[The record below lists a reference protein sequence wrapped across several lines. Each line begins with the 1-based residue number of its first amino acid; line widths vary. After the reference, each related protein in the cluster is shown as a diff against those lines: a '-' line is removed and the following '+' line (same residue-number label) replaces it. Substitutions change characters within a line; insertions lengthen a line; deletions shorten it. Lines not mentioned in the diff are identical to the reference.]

1 MARALTP
8 AELAELVRLTQERNE
23 ALARGE
29 DLLADQKDRLKE
41 LQQIDEERM
50 RLSSAEIQRA
60 ENQIAQ
66 LEAVNQL
73 RRDAIDLMRAAGDT
87 ASNQKNIEAELQ
99 SIKAREAEMLRIR
112 RETDEDIL
120 QQMINQLQTLGDISD
135 EFLDLNPRAKELM
148 ASTEGNREEI
158 EKALDATKG
167 LVKAGKENQQLLTQE
182 TPQYSKIYGNMLRIV
197 DLAQQGNLLEAAKA
211 KLMQQGDNLLEKIYD
226 RAISQIFELDKAQ
239 SEFNKEFRFGPEYT
253 DRIKETTKSLNQYG
267 VSIQDAA
274 KAQTAL
280 VRTFTDFT
288 MLNET
293 AQDQL
298 VESAALAAELGV
310 ANQDFAQGI
319 QNATK
324 FMAQTSGQ
332 AAISMRELAAT
343 AQALGVS
350 QAKMAQ
356 DFAAAGPQLAKFG
369 DMGVQVFKELAVVSK
384 TTGLEIGKV
393 LSLVEKFDTFEGA
406 AKQAGKLNA
415 ALGGNFVNAMDLMM
429 ATNPAE
435 RFNMIRDSIL
445 DAGLSFDDMSYY
457 QKNFYKDALGLSDVG
472 ELAMMLSGN
481 MDDLG
486 GATEASAEDL
496 IAQKEAAAQ
505 VQSITDKLSAI
516 VSDNAEIFLGL
527 ATALQFVA
535 SLLLDN
541 YAIVSILIG
550 GYALYRAVLMAA
562 TLAQSLQTLGVITST
577 TAFSA
582 NGIAAA
588 AATAMQKTFQLVLL
602 AGTAI
607 FKGITIVV
615 GLFSAALRFLVPS
628 LASVLPA
635 STGAAAGTSIF
646 AAAAAAGV
654 GPILALGAAG
664 LMLGGGIALAALGVA
679 QLVLALGTLQ
689 PEQFIML
696 ATGMGFF
703 TVTLLGLAA
712 GALIAGVN
720 FAAALPTTLG
730 FAAAMMM
737 LGIAINLAASGISTL
752 VESLST
758 SFASMTESISV
769 LANLPDGLDPVA
781 EQIERISEAVESM
794 PFAKTILFKTM
805 LDSAAVGAV
814 ALGNA
819 VSPVGGAG
827 GGGAFATAGGGG
839 AVAGENTTMQP
850 IDINIDGEKIKRLI
864 VKVIGNQRA
873 IQVSQES

>member
-8 AELAELVRLTQERNE
+8 AELAELLDLTRQRNE

-29 DLLADQKDRLKE
+29 ELLDDQKDRLKE

-50 RLSSAEIQRA
+50 RLSSQEIQRA

-73 RRDAIDLMRAAGDT
+73 RRDAVDLMRAAGDA

-120 QQMINQLQTLGDISD
+120 QQMINQLQTLGDISE

-148 ASTEGNREEI
+148 MSTEGNREEI

-167 LVKAGKENQQLLTQE
+167 LVKAGKENQKLLTQE

-267 VSIQDAA
+267 VSIEDAA

-324 FMAQTSGQ
+324 FMGQTSGQ
-332 AAISMRELAAT
+332 AAVSMRELAAT

-350 QAKMAQ
+350 QKEMAQ
-356 DFAAAGPQLAKFG
+356 NFAAAGPQLAKFG

-384 TTGLEIGKV
+384 TTGLEISKV

-406 AKQAGKLNA
+406 AKQAGQLNA

-505 VQSITDKLSAI
+505 VQSITDKLNAI

-577 TAFSA
+577 AAFSA

-588 AATAMQKTFQLVLL
+588 AATAMHKAMNLVML

-607 FKGITIVV
+607 FQGIAFVV
-615 GLFSAALRFLVPS
+615 GLFTSALTFLVPS

-696 ATGMGFF
+696 ATGMGLF

-758 SFASMTESISV
+758 SFASMTESIAV

-827 GGGAFATAGGGG
+827 GGGTFTAAGGGG

>member
-1 MARALTP
+1 TP
-8 AELAELVRLTQERNE
+8 EELEELVKLTRERNE
-23 ALARGE
+23 ALAAGS
-29 DLLADQKDRLKE
+29 DLLDDQKERLEE
-41 LQQIDEERM
+41 LQQIEIIRNNA
-50 RLSSAEIQRA
+50 SAALA
-60 ENQIAQ
+60 EQQIAN
-66 LEAVNQL
+66 LKAVNQL
-73 RRDAIDLMRAAGDT
+73 RRDAVEAMRAAGDA
-87 ASNQKNIEAELQ
+87 ASNQKNIEAEIQ
-99 SIKAREAEMLRIR
+99 SIKAREAEALRLR
-112 RETDEDIL
+112 RTADEEIL
-120 QQMINQLQTLGDISD
+120 QQMINQLQTLGEVSE
-135 EFLDLNPRAKELM
+135 EFLNLNPRAKELM
-148 ASTEGNREEI
+148 MSTEGNREEI

-167 LVKAGKENQQLLTQE
+167 LIRASKENQNLLTQE
-182 TPQYSKIYGNMLRIV
+182 TPQYSKIYGSILRIV
-197 DLAQQGNLLEAAKA
+197 DLQQKGNLLEAAKA
-211 KLMQQGDNLLEKIYD
+211 EIIKFGDNLLDDIHKK
-226 RAISQIFELDKAQ
+226 AIEQIFELDKAQ
-239 SEFNKEFRFGPEYT
+239 SDFNKEFRFGPEYT
-253 DRIKETTKSLNQYG
+253 DRIAQTTKSLNQYG

-288 MLNET
+288 MLNQT
-293 AQDQL
+293 AQNEL

-310 ANQDFAQGI
+310 ANQDFAKGI

-324 FMAQTSGQ
+324 FMGQTSGQ
-332 AAISMRELAAT
+332 AAVSMRELAAT

-356 DFAAAGPQLAKFG
+356 DFADAGPQLAKFG

-406 AKQAGKLNA
+406 AKQAGQLNA

-481 MDDLG
+481 MDSLG

-562 TLAQSLQTLGVITST
+562 ALAQSLQTLGVITST

-582 NGIAAA
+582 NGIAVA
-588 AATAMQKTFQLVLL
+588 AATAMHKAMNLVML

-607 FKGITIVV
+607 FQGIAFVV
-615 GLFSAALRFLVPS
+615 GLFTSALTFLVPS
-628 LASVLPA
+628 LAGVLPA

-664 LMLGGGIALAALGVA
+664 LMLGGGIALAA
-679 QLVLALGTLQ
+679 
-689 PEQFIML
+689 
-696 ATGMGFF
+696 MG
-703 TVTLLGLAA
+703 
-712 GALIAGVN
+712 
-720 FAAALPTTLG
+720 
-730 FAAAMMM
+730 
-737 LGIAINLAASGISTL
+737 
-752 VESLST
+752 
-758 SFASMTESISV
+758 
-769 LANLPDGLDPVA
+769 
-781 EQIERISEAVESM
+781 
-794 PFAKTILFKTM
+794 
-805 LDSAAVGAV
+805 
-814 ALGNA
+814 
-819 VSPVGGAG
+819 
-827 GGGAFATAGGGG
+827 
-839 AVAGENTTMQP
+839 
-850 IDINIDGEKIKRLI
+850 
-864 VKVIGNQRA
+864 
-873 IQVSQES
+873 